1 VKFNLLNRK
10 IHYWLSIVAAVP
22 VLIVIASGILLQT
35 KKEFAWIQPPEQR
48 GAGKNPSLPLS
59 EVLEISRT
67 IPEAEIASWDDI
79 DRLDVR
85 PGRGMLKVRAKNN
98 WEIQIDTETGAVL
111 QSAYR
116 RSDIIESI
124 HDGSF
129 FHDAVKTWIFLPSAV
144 ILFVLWLT
152 GIYLF
157 LLPYLV
163 RRRKKK
169 VIK

>member
-1 VKFNLLNRK
+1 MKFNLLNRK
-10 IHYWLSIVAAVP
+10 IHYWLSIGAAVP
-22 VLIVIASGILLQT
+22 LLIVIASGILLQT
-35 KKEFAWIQPPEQR
+35 KKQFSWIQPAEQR
-48 GAGKNPSLPLS
+48 GRSRTPIISLP
-59 EVLEISRT
+59 EVLEISRSV
-67 IPEAEIASWDDI
+67 PEAGIETWDDI

-85 PGRGMLKVRAKNN
+85 PSRGMLKVRAKNN

-129 FHDAVKTWIFLPSAV
+129 FHDAVKNWIFLPSAV
-144 ILFVLWLT
+144 VLLVLWLT

-157 LLPYLV
+157 ILPYLV
-163 RRRKKK
+163 RRRRKAVK
-169 VIK
+169 